1 MVGYICGL
9 LSAANWRLSP
19 VVGTSMVISLAFLQ
33 WAIHDRTPMMRLS
46 GILLIPM
53 ALVCALNTVTV
64 FQMPRDSYKK
74 NAKYELV
81 DFLEDEGLNYGYA
94 TFWYANAMTV
104 ISNSDVLVRS
114 VSVSDTGEV
123 TPYYYQTE
131 RSWYKAQEG
140 QDNYFLLLTQGE
152 FDSMTQ
158 GANALLTT
166 ASRTLE
172 IQDSNNATYHVLV
185 FDQNIF

>member
-1 MVGYICGL
+1 M
-9 LSAANWRLSP
+9 
-19 VVGTSMVISLAFLQ
+19 
-33 WAIHDRTPMMRLS
+33 
-46 GILLIPM
+46 
-53 ALVCALNTVTV
+53 
-64 FQMPRDSYKK
+64 
-74 NAKYELV
+74 

-158 GANALLTT
+158 SANALLTT

>member
-1 MVGYICGL
+1 
-9 LSAANWRLSP
+9 
-19 VVGTSMVISLAFLQ
+19 
-33 WAIHDRTPMMRLS
+33 
-46 GILLIPM
+46 
-53 ALVCALNTVTV
+53 
-64 FQMPRDSYKK
+64 MPRDSYKK

-158 GANALLTT
+158 SANALLTT